1 MSWIENT
8 NIREDIKQ
16 LKTGPRD
23 LRKFGLLV
31 GGVLAALGI
40 LYLLRHKAC
49 YPWFLIPGVVLL
61 AFGAVLP
68 RLLKYVYIAW
78 MTLTIMLG
86 FVMARVILTLVF
98 FLVITPLGLVARLF
112 GKDFLNLKLDR
123 QAATYWI
130 RREQKLRTQA
140 NYEQQF

>member
-1 MSWIENT
+1 M

-40 LYLLRHKAC
+40 LYLRRKAR
-49 YPWFLIPGVVLL
+49 YPWFLILGIVLL
-61 AFGAVLP
+61 AFGVVLP
-68 RLLKYVYIAW
+68 RVLKYVYIAW
-78 MTLTIMLG
+78 MMLAIVLG
-86 FVMARVILTLVF
+86 FVMAHVILTLFF
-98 FLVITPLGLVARLF
+98 FLVVTPLGLVARLF
-112 GKDFLNLKLDR
+112 GKDFLNLKLDK

-130 RREQKLRTQA
+130 RREQRTRTQA